1 MRFAPGGAIRLKRTK
16 KTDAQKK
23 TKNGIKINMIDQIC
37 ISTKKVK
44 IKTNIRL
51 IATAVIAIGTITLS
65 ITTADLFPH
74 SGQK

>member
-1 MRFAPGGAIRLKRTK
+1 
-16 KTDAQKK
+16 
-23 TKNGIKINMIDQIC
+23 MIDQIC